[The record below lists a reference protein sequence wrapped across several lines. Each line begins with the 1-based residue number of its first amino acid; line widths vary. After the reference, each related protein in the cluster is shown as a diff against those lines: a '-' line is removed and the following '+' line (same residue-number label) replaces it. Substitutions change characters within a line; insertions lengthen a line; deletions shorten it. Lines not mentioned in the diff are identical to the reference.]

1 MLFFYN
7 VLNFKALTGAK
18 SWPESPKEHFI
29 YELFPVSYVLYFQI
43 NK

>member
-18 SWPESPKEHFI
+18 SWPESPKGHFI
-29 YELFPVSYVLYFQI
+29 YELFRFPRALFL
-43 NK
+43 N